1 MKEKRISLRQT
12 NKGFTLVELCVTMVI
27 FSIIATIST
36 MGLLKWQQYSSN
48 NEMENKAELIYMALR
63 NSIAKL
69 KANNVLDE
77 TEGWGDVSTQ
87 DSNGKYYMVCNAGDY
102 IDYKE
107 GNLSGS
113 KASAKLLFDLTVD
126 YLHDKKMLNYD
137 IVVSYSID
145 GVIYGVY
152 YSDRSSLS
160 YKDSTGKI
168 NVLTS
173 DSDTLYE
180 NVVGAYINQ

>member
-1 MKEKRISLRQT
+1 MKEKKISLRQS
-12 NKGFTLVELCVTMVI
+12 NKGFTLVELCVTLVI
-27 FSIIATIST
+27 FSLIATIST

-48 NEMENKAELIYMALR
+48 NEMENKAELIYMAVR

-77 TEGWGDVSTQ
+77 IEYWGDNSTQ
-87 DSNGKYYMVCNAGDY
+87 GNDGKYYLVCNAGDY
-102 IDYKE
+102 KDYKE
-107 GNLSGS
+107 GNLSNT
-113 KASAKLLFDLTVD
+113 KTSAKLLFDLTAD

-137 IVVSYSID
+137 IVVSYSLD
-145 GVIYGVY
+145 GVVHGVY

-160 YKDSTGKI
+160 YKDSAGKI
-168 NVLTS
+168 NVVSS